1 MKLKIGSLQW
11 ISRAEHKR
19 LAALIL
25 VALTALVAGV
35 LLVVR
40 IVRLPAPPPRPPR
53 PAAAATLNLARPGA
67 NQADQILADE
77 AELRDPTPLFL
88 PTPRNASQLDADAG
102 SRREPGETLPLI
114 EPHLL
119 FSDTT
124 FDIAFPDPYPGPE
137 RPADVPAYGITHTPY
152 APFGRLD
159 PPLKPLP
166 PRMAQVEIVETKTGR
181 TLLALPLPPPPS
193 GAQPPAPAAADWN
206 PLEFLVA
213 IDAAGLIG
221 APALAQSSGVPAVDD
236 FFSNYLVNNLRIGQ
250 RRELG
255 VGFYLVRVGP

>member
-124 FDIAFPDPYPGPE
+124 FDIAFPDPYPEPE
-137 RPADVPAYGITHTPY
+137 QPADVPDYGITRTPY
-152 APFGRLD
+152 ALFGRLD
-159 PPLKPLP
+159 LPIKPLP
-166 PRMAQVEIVETKTGR
+166 PRMAQVEVVETKTGR
-181 TLLALPLPPPPS
+181 TLLALPLPPPP
-193 GAQPPAPAAADWN
+193 GEPPPALAATDWK
-206 PLEFLVA
+206 PLEFLIALDV
-213 IDAAGLIG
+213 AGLVG
-221 APALAQSSGVPAVDD
+221 SPALVQSSGSTAVDD
-236 FFSNYLVNNLRIGQ
+236 FFSNYLVTNLRIGQ

-255 VGFYLVRVGP
+255 AGFYLVRVGP